1 MQSNLTKGNIM
12 KRIFMIDWALTLLFA
27 LTAYTGIK
35 LHIAGH
41 GNIHEIWHDWAVFH
55 VIGSIL
61 FLVVTIFHI
70 TTHWNWYKGI
80 FSRGIEK
87 RSKVTIWLSAMFT
100 FVAIT
105 GIILFYVEGANSPI
119 GLWHYKIGILMSVF
133 SIGHI
138 IKRFPILRKSLGCL
152 KN

>member
-35 LHIAGH
+35 LHIAEH

-55 VIGSIL
+55 VIASIL

-70 TTHWNWYKGI
+70 TTHWNW
-80 FSRGIEK
+80 
-87 RSKVTIWLSAMFT
+87 
-100 FVAIT
+100 
-105 GIILFYVEGANSPI
+105 
-119 GLWHYKIGILMSVF
+119 
-133 SIGHI
+133 
-138 IKRFPILRKSLGCL
+138 
-152 KN
+152 